1 MKVEDIVKSVRL
13 CIDEE
18 ASNPSSLA
26 GADGD
31 DITKM
36 DSIIKD
42 KIGDALRWVCT
53 NAPSEL
59 LSSTSAASASGSVDL
74 IYEETNPSRS
84 DNVITPAKTMLKVVR
99 VKGSKWHRAILGDS
113 MIKEDSD
120 EYLQLKDSYG
130 ATATDDRPQAALI
143 NTKQRKV
150 EVWPYDGNTFTLTY
164 VKALEDSDISALAT
178 GTTIV
183 NLPVL
188 VETSLVYYLAYLL
201 LSAYGDGRSN
211 RMLEIAIQNLGIS
224 DKR

>member
-53 NAPSEL
+53 FAPSEL
-59 LSSTSAASASGSVDL
+59 LSAGSATSASGSIDL
-74 IYEETNPSRS
+74 IYEETNLTASNNLLTPS
-84 DNVITPAKTMLKVVR
+84 KTLLKVVR
-99 VKGSKWHRAILGDS
+99 VRGSQWHRAVLGDS
-113 MIKEDSD
+113 LLKEDSD

-130 ATATDDRPQAALI
+130 ATATDDRPQAAII

-150 EVWPYDGNTFTLTY
+150 EVWPDTSNTFTLTY
-164 VKALEDSDISALAT
+164 VKALDSTEISSLAT
-178 GTTIV
+178 DTTVV
-183 NLPVL
+183 NLPLL
-188 VETSLVYYLAYLL
+188 VETSFIYYLAYLL
-201 LSAYGDGRSN
+201 CSAYGDPRAS
-211 RMLEIAIQNLGIS
+211 RMLEIAMQNLGIS